1 MNGKYLPDPEAGW
14 VIGAGSPKPFSATRF
29 LRLECDWRCNLSGT
43 KQRLRERKD
52 CCNENGVGWNILHQ
66 LEQNICFETRDA
78 CKSPE
83 AMKQPCSL
91 LIMGCLWDSCKPMS
105 SATCQGVCSAD
116 NAPWMYLYF
125 PKQTQPAIQ
134 VRKKTLLRILGSYE
148 TDILNSYPK
157 LPNNSQTF
165 VSCLL
170 VHPISCSRSP
180 WNRIVAKE
188 SGCRWSWA
196 FHATTNEKCGS
207 LCAENQGCVTLA
219 SDITT
224 VSLPKRDVKNAND
237 F

>member
-1 MNGKYLPDPEAGW
+1 MPRCL
-14 VIGAGSPKPFSATRF
+14 FSRQCT
-29 LRLECDWRCNLSGT
+29 LD
-43 KQRLRERKD
+43 
-52 CCNENGVGWNILHQ
+52 V
-66 LEQNICFETRDA
+66 
-78 CKSPE
+78 
-83 AMKQPCSL
+83 SL
-91 LIMGCLWDSCKPMS
+91 L
-105 SATCQGVCSAD
+105 
-116 NAPWMYLYF
+116 
-125 PKQTQPAIQ
+125 PKQTQPVIQ
-134 VRKKTLLRILGSYE
+134 VRKKTLLRIPGSNE

-165 VSCLL
+165 VSCLF

-219 SDITT
+219 SDITA

-237 F
+237 FYTVLDFVFVAFLAGTHTACISCM